1 MTYSSSSR
9 RMVVGG
15 IVGCLLLAACGGSPT
30 AAPAGSETAGSDS
43 GAAGASALEEVYA
56 AVEGLTG
63 QERFDKL
70 MEIAATEAGD
80 LSLYTS
86 TNLDESGPITDAFTD
101 LTEFDVD
108 LYRASSTSVLQRIL
122 QENDANF
129 AGADVVS
136 TNGPEMTI
144 LDSEGLLLP
153 LESPLT
159 EDIVEF
165 GVFDTWAA
173 VYLNVFVSAWN
184 TNAITGD
191 DVPTSWEEV
200 LTGYDNRLAME
211 LGDWDWFATLVG
223 HLMEQEGMSEEEAV
237 ELFREAA
244 REGVVVDGHTVMAE
258 LLAAGEFDITASS
271 YQHRIPQLAKDGA
284 PVAWEPPVEPAIIRP
299 NGIGIHAD
307 TDVPAKALLLVEYE
321 LSPEAQSQLVEFDR
335 SPANDTVEGGFPDD
349 VEVLLVD
356 VEALLDEREKWETLY
371 EEVIQES
378 GSGVIEG

>member
-1 MTYSSSSR
+1 
-9 RMVVGG
+9 MVGSG
-15 IVGCLLLAACGGSPT
+15 IAGCLLVAACGSPPT
-30 AAPAGSETAGSDS
+30 AAPAGSKAAGSEGDS
-43 GAAGASALEEVYA
+43 AAGASALEEVYA

-63 QERFDKL
+63 QERFDTL
-70 MEIAATEAGD
+70 IELAAEEEGD

-108 LYRASSTSVLQRIL
+108 LYRASSSSVLQRIL
-122 QENDANF
+122 QENDADF
-129 AGADVVS
+129 AGADVVA

-144 LDSEGLLLP
+144 LDTEGLLLP
-153 LESPLT
+153 LESPVT

-165 GVFDTWAA
+165 GVFDNWAA

-184 TNAITGD
+184 TDAISGD
-191 DVPTSWEEV
+191 EVPTSWEEV

-223 HLMEQEGMSEEEAV
+223 HMIEEEGMSEEEAV

-258 LLAAGEFDITASS
+258 LLAAGEFDITSSS

-284 PVAWEPPVEPAIIRP
+284 PVAWEPPVEPAIVRP

-321 LSPEAQSQLVEFDR
+321 LGPEAQSQLVEFDR
-335 SPANDTVEGGFPDD
+335 SPSNDTVEGGFPDD

-371 EEVIQES
+371 EEVIRES